1 MARRIILTMLALIG
15 ALLAGAV
22 IPLGLLVG
30 GREQDAFREGTI
42 LSARTQAALAEES
55 LADHSAYPSLVTYLD
70 RLRHPGDRVW
80 VYDLAG
86 RMIAGAG
93 GATVHNL
100 PVSAAAT
107 AAALHTGGSV
117 SAEAS
122 GHLMVVTVVR
132 SDTIGPAAGVVVLSR
147 STDELDERLRVL
159 WAWLA
164 GVGAVGLIAGTTI
177 AIMLARWV
185 GRPLSEL
192 DAAAQRLGGGALDT
206 RSQAGSGPPEVRRLA
221 STFNTMAAR
230 LEALVHGN
238 RATMADVS
246 HQLRTPLAALR
257 LRLDL
262 LSQDADE
269 DTVSE
274 LAGAQDEII
283 RLSRLVDGLL
293 AVARAESVVVE
304 PADIS
309 VNEVIHDRAVAWR
322 PVAEERDVE
331 LATRCAGPVVA
342 RLGEGHLEQIL
353 DNLLANALEA
363 VPAGGH
369 IQVSAG
375 PSGLGVRVSVA
386 DNGPGMS
393 PQQQEAAF
401 RRFAS
406 TTPGGA
412 GLGLAIVHRLVTSN
426 GGAAALS
433 DTPGGGLTVVLDL
446 PGHAPDRARRPAAA
460 TPERVDSLL
469 FQTAPEPG
477 RPSGPD
483 PGWAQGGLKRGRS
496 SRSTGLG
503 PGPAWPIPG
512 GPARPAPPA
521 AGAGSAC
528 RPAADGG
535 PPAHE
540 RGSWPAG

>member
-1 MARRIILTMLALIG
+1 MARRIILTMLVLIS
-15 ALLAGAV
+15 ALLASAV
-22 IPLGLLVG
+22 IPLGLLAS
-30 GREQDAFREGTI
+30 GRERDAFREGTI
-42 LSARTQAALAEES
+42 LSARTLAALAEES
-55 LADHSAYPSLVTYLD
+55 LADHSAYPALVPYLD
-70 RLRHPGDRVW
+70 RLRHPGDQVW
-80 VYDLAG
+80 VYSLAG
-86 RMIAGAG
+86 RVVAGVG
-93 GATVHNL
+93 GATARNL
-100 PVSAAAT
+100 PVRASAITT
-107 AAALHTGGSV
+107 ALRTNVSV
-117 SAEAS
+117 SAEGA
-122 GHLMVVTVVR
+122 GRLQVVTSVR
-132 SDTIGPAAGVVVLSR
+132 ADTVGPAVGVVVLSR
-147 STDELDERLRVL
+147 STDELDERLRGL

-164 GVGAVGLIAGTTI
+164 IVMAIGLTAGTTI

-206 RSQAGSGPPEVRRLA
+206 RSRTGSGPVEVRRLA

-238 RATMADVS
+238 RAMMADVS

-269 DTVSE
+269 VTVSD
-274 LAGAQDEII
+274 LAGAQDEIL

-293 AVARAESVVVE
+293 AVARAENVVVE
-304 PADIS
+304 PAEIS
-309 VNEVIHDRAVAWR
+309 VNEIIQDRAVAWR

-331 LATRCAGPVVA
+331 LATRCSGPVVA

-369 IQVSAG
+369 VRVSAG
-375 PSGLGVRVSVA
+375 PAGQGVRVTVA
-386 DNGPGMS
+386 DDGPGMS
-393 PQQQEAAF
+393 QQQQEAAF

-433 DTPGGGLTVVLDL
+433 DTPGGGLTIVLDL
-446 PGHAPDRARRPAAA
+446 PGQAPDRARRSAAV
-460 TPERVDSLL
+460 TPERIDSLPFL
-469 FQTAPEPG
+469 N
-477 RPSGPD
+477 RP
-483 PGWAQGGLKRGRS
+483 
-496 SRSTGLG
+496 
-503 PGPAWPIPG
+503 
-512 GPARPAPPA
+512 
-521 AGAGSAC
+521 
-528 RPAADGG
+528 
-535 PPAHE
+535 
-540 RGSWPAG
+540 

>member
-1 MARRIILTMLALIG
+1 MARRIVLTMLALIG

-30 GREQDAFREGTI
+30 GQEQDAFREATI

-55 LADHSAYPSLVTYLD
+55 LTDHSAFLSLVGYLD
-70 RLRHPGDRVW
+70 RTRHPGDQIW
-80 VYDLAG
+80 IYDPAG
-86 RMIAGAG
+86 RLVAGVG
-93 GATVHNL
+93 GATAHDL
-100 PVSAAAT
+100 PVSAAAI
-107 AAALHTGGSV
+107 AAARRTGGSV
-117 SAEAS
+117 STETS
-122 GHLMVVTVVR
+122 GHIVVVTGVR
-132 SDTIGPAAGVVVLSR
+132 ADTDSPAAGVMVLSR

-159 WAWLA
+159 WAWMA
-164 GVGAVGLIAGTTI
+164 AVAAVGLIAGTTI

-185 GRPLSEL
+185 GRPMSEL

-206 RSQAGSGPPEVRRLA
+206 RSQAESGPPEVRRLA

-269 DTVSE
+269 ATVSE
-274 LAGAQDEII
+274 LAGAQDEIV

-293 AVARAESVVVE
+293 AVARAESVVTE

-309 VNEVIHDRAVAWR
+309 VNEVVHDRAAAWR
-322 PVAEERDVE
+322 PVAEEREVE
-331 LATRCAGPVVA
+331 LATRCAGPVMA
-342 RLGEGHLEQIL
+342 RLGEGHLEQVL

-369 IQVSAG
+369 
-375 PSGLGVRVSVA
+375 VRVSAAPTGQGIRVTVA

-393 PQQQEAAF
+393 PQQQQAAF

-433 DTPGGGLTVVLDL
+433 DTPGGGLTVDLDL
-446 PGHAPDRARRPAAA
+446 PGVPDRPRRPAAA
-460 TPERVDSLL
+460 TAERVDSLPFL
-469 FQTAPEPG
+469 N
-477 RPSGPD
+477 R
-483 PGWAQGGLKRGRS
+483 R
-496 SRSTGLG
+496 
-503 PGPAWPIPG
+503 
-512 GPARPAPPA
+512 
-521 AGAGSAC
+521 
-528 RPAADGG
+528 
-535 PPAHE
+535 
-540 RGSWPAG
+540 